1 MCHPQQTE
9 SGMKSEYR
17 LPTACRRDEL
27 YQDDSKHI
35 RHRVITSA
43 FQFQHRSEVM
53 FQIHALRAQDVE
65 HGSRVRRGHGS
76 RQQHGRHQ
84 GHGNAD
90 IRESGNPINKESG
103 ENSSKQHTE
112 GGKQY
117 ALWQYR
123 FDIRVFGI
131 HTPLRTE

>member
-17 LPTACRRDEL
+17 LPHACRRDEL

-103 ENSSKQHTE
+103 EIVVSNTPKVESSMPCGNTGLISE
-112 GGKQY
+112 Y
-117 ALWQYR
+117 LVS
-123 FDIRVFGI
+123 I
-131 HTPLRTE
+131 PLRTE